1 MGGHETARTR
11 SEDMGEKYVT
21 VAVIQKETSKGK
33 GKGEGKSSSDGA
45 KMDTAKSGTKV
56 TVTKIQPKIVPLP
69 FLTETPAEGTRGAKK
84 RKKEGDPKDK
94 E

>member
-1 MGGHETARTR
+1 M
-11 SEDMGEKYVT
+11 
-21 VAVIQKETSKGK
+21 KGK
-33 GKGEGKSSSDGA
+33 GKGKGKSSSEGA
-45 KMDTAKSGTKV
+45 KKDTSKGGTKV

-84 RKKEGDPKDK
+84 RRKDGDPGDK